1 MKNQKRFAHI
11 LGGSTSSLAGVALIA
26 IFAFFGFRSIL
37 TGLSQNIA
45 IEATI
50 AAFGAL
56 FVLLPTKFLME
67 QESESRLKGEKRS
80 VVFRSNLDDYKSVA
94 TEIIQVLRDRK
105 LTTNELSLLRQNHAF
120 MVLLGS
126 TKAIEASRAFII
138 KCQEIMDGSDAD
150 NEDGVLL
157 DAQQE
162 QDLWDLALE
171 FLGAAR
177 EGLKLAEDDFVLES
191 EKSAFRAVNANQ
203 LEIEEKFIP
212 RQELIEGLDDWAKLR
227 SLEALQK
234 KTIKKFIDTLQKKN
248 TSLKEKYTRSAISF
262 RDLDSKKE
270 KRILYI
276 NSINKNN
283 EIKISFAAVKD
294 QSFISKAKQDL
305 GELIS
310 RTDARADGWGLS
322 VTVPEESVSP
332 GASEKIF
339 LVAKNYALFFQQE
352 DKQS

>member
-1 MKNQKRFAHI
+1 MKNQKRFAQVFT
-11 LGGSTSSLAGVALIA
+11 GSTSSLAGVALIA

-45 IEATI
+45 IEAVI

-94 TEIIQVLRDRK
+94 TEIIQILRDRK

-138 KCQEIMDGSDAD
+138 RCQEIMDSSDTD

-191 EKSAFRAVNANQ
+191 EKSAFRALNANQ

-212 RQELIEGLDDWAKLR
+212 RQELIDGLDEWAKMR
-227 SLEALQK
+227 NLETLQK
-234 KTIKKFIDTLQKKN
+234 KTIHNFMNEMQKKN
-248 TSLKEKYTRSAISF
+248 ASLKEKYTKSAISF
-262 RDLDSKKE
+262 RDLGGKKE
-270 KRILYI
+270 KRIFYI
-276 NSINKNN
+276 YSINKNN
-283 EIKISFAAVKD
+283 EIKISFAAVRD
-294 QSFISKAKQDL
+294 QRFISKAKQEL
-305 GELIS
+305 GELVS
-310 RTDARADGWGLS
+310 RTDTRADGWGLS
-322 VTVPEESVSP
+322 VTVPEESVLP
-332 GASEKIF
+332 GALEKIV

-352 DKQS
+352 DKRL